1 MRTNGARAGQHDL
14 ALDGITWKVRPVFIQ
29 DKANGNIV
37 MRRQSHSSKVK
48 TIREE
53 FIERG
58 ECGWRKNIKRE
69 EEGRGGRKENLG
81 FWS

>member
-1 MRTNGARAGQHDL
+1 
-14 ALDGITWKVRPVFIQ
+14 
-29 DKANGNIV
+29 

-69 EEGRGGRKENLG
+69 EEGRGGRKEKFRVLVIKIKKCGLCNDQIG
-81 FWS
+81 